1 MLFWDGKM
9 EKPDFIENFK
19 KPSNTEFKCIGG
31 RWYLYSYSNRYD
43 PEKKRSYKVSGMC
56 LGNITAEG
64 VLVKCK
70 KRRASAK
77 DPRISDTVSVGLP
90 LFLWDRT
97 ALLRERLQRYFPDL
111 WKMLYVTA
119 LLRSSGDCRFKRL
132 GLHYENSL
140 LAYLFPGISFH
151 PTNISELLNL
161 VGKNRDAIRNF
172 LQEDLTKKEA
182 FILFDGHRL
191 ITASKTMEYAEI
203 GYDSKMRYKP
213 QVNLLYIFSLEQ
225 VGTPLYYKQYVGS
238 TPDVSAFSDILT
250 EAQITGKNYTV
261 IADKAFGS
269 QDDFALMD
277 SLQIKNIIPLRRGNQ
292 YVKEKIP
299 AGPSGY
305 AYGFTYHG
313 RGIHANTYTY
323 GDFNVHLYLDSR
335 LYSDEYAD
343 SVDRLEKNNKAILK
357 RRELEEQR
365 RANGKGKLT
374 DAELE
379 LLIPKSI
386 QQMHKE
392 NPEMGTV
399 TIRTN
404 RLDLN
409 AQQVYEIYKQR
420 QEIEQFFKTYGD
432 TMEFEASYM
441 RNTTTQEAWLF
452 LNHLSSMIGIGL
464 IQEIAHLGQSKNV
477 SLKDL
482 IQTYSKIT
490 ASKINGKWQ
499 VAPIKKS
506 VRTLLQKMGTTI
518 SDAEVEKAMEECS
531 STAK

>member
-1 MLFWDGKM
+1 M
-9 EKPDFIENFK
+9 EKPDFIKDFE
-19 KPSNTEFKCIGG
+19 KPTNTEIKHIGEK
-31 RWYLYSYSNRYD
+31 WYLYAYSNHYD
-43 PEKKRSYKVSGMC
+43 PSKKRSKKISGRC
-56 LGNITAEG
+56 LGRISEEG
-64 VLVKCK
+64 KLIKCRKRQVLEE
-70 KRRASAK
+70 
-77 DPRISDTVSVGLP
+77 DLRISDTVSVGLP

-97 ALLRERLQRYFPDL
+97 ALLRERLQRHFPDL
-111 WKMLYVTA
+111 WRMIYVIA
-119 LLRSSGDCRFKRL
+119 LLRVCNDCRFKRL
-132 GLHYENSL
+132 GLHYEHSL
-140 LAYLFPGISFH
+140 LAYLFPRISLH
-151 PTNISELLNL
+151 PTNLANLLNL
-161 VGKNRDAIRNF
+161 IGKSREAIREF

-213 QVNLLYIFSLEQ
+213 QINLLYIFSLEE
-225 VGTPLYYKQYVGS
+225 VGAPLYYKQYVGS

-250 EAQITGKNYTV
+250 EAKITGKNYTV

-277 SLQIKNIIPLRRGNQ
+277 EFQIKNIIPLRRGNQ
-292 YVKEKIP
+292 YIKGRIP

-305 AYGFTYHG
+305 AHGFVYHG
-313 RGIHANTYTY
+313 RGIHANTYKY
-323 GDFNVHLYLDSR
+323 GDFNVHLYLDSQ

-343 SVDRLEKNNKAILK
+343 SVTRLEKSNNAIVK
-357 RRELEEQR
+357 RRELEERR
-365 RANGKGKLT
+365 RASGKGKLT
-374 DAELE
+374 DAELA
-379 LLIPKSI
+379 LLVPKEI
-386 QQMHKE
+386 KQMHEE

-441 RNTTTQEAWLF
+441 RNTTTQEAWFF
-452 LNHLSSMIGIGL
+452 LNHLSSMIGTGL
-464 IQEIAHLGQSKNV
+464 IQEIAHLGESKNV

-490 ASKINGKWQ
+490 ASKIGGKWQ

-506 VRTLLQKMGTTI
+506 VKTLLQKMKTSIT
-518 SDAEVEKAMEECS
+518 DADVEKAMEEAS
-531 STAK
+531 SIAL